1 MKEILVPA
9 SKHDIDG
16 VAYWLVDRFFN
27 DSFQVLPDRE
37 ARESRGQTHD
47 ELYRDGERSLSMLM
61 AAKTLLNSPNTY
73 SINLWSSSEAVEQR
87 LVRQLVR
94 LDRLPRNNPLSGLR
108 LLSDAWRSM
117 VKVPPLGS
125 APARPLCLISARLA
139 ALGSSVLPERG
150 PASGTPTTASGAQ
163 ASCLRSRRFHCLA
176 PCTTA
181 LDCAGAVP
189 VDE

>member
-1 MKEILVPA
+1 MRCKTRPLYEAIQRIVDKNHADPDAKPEEEENHDQDTIMKEILVPA

-125 APARPLCLISARLA
+125 APARPLCLLSARLA
-139 ALGSSVLPERG
+139 ALGSSALPE
-150 PASGTPTTASGAQ
+150 
-163 ASCLRSRRFHCLA
+163 
-176 PCTTA
+176 
-181 LDCAGAVP
+181 
-189 VDE
+189 